1 MSALIKQYINS
12 IIRFRNPQGMIKN
25 IVKKN
30 KVKENIIS
38 PVSVFNYIKLV
49 FPEAFLDEIAG
60 CIGFQRKTDT
70 NLTIFTVTINKDKL
84 SFSYNN
90 CGLLDRSSHSFM
102 PDEGII
108 NEIRGVFL
116 LLNSILLF
124 EFYEEHD
131 NITWKHEIYQ
141 NV

>member
-1 MSALIKQYINS
+1 
-12 IIRFRNPQGMIKN
+12 
-25 IVKKN
+25 
-30 KVKENIIS
+30 
-38 PVSVFNYIKLV
+38 
-49 FPEAFLDEIAG
+49 
-60 CIGFQRKTDT
+60 
-70 NLTIFTVTINKDKL
+70 DKL

-90 CGLLDRSSHSFM
+90 CGLSDRSSHPFM

-108 NEIRGVFL
+108 NDIRGIFL

-141 NV
+141 SV

>member
-1 MSALIKQYINS
+1 MA
-12 IIRFRNPQGMIKN
+12 NPQVRIKN
-25 IVKKN
+25 RVNKN
-30 KVKENIIS
+30 RVKENIIS
-38 PVSVFNYIKLV
+38 PGSVFNYIKLL

-60 CIGFQRKTDT
+60 CIGFQRKTDS
-70 NLTIFTVTINKDKL
+70 NLTIFTVTINEDKL

-90 CGLLDRSSHSFM
+90 CGLLNRSSSHSFM

-108 NEIRGVFL
+108 NEIRGIFL
-116 LLNSILLF
+116 LLNSMLLF